1 MTRITFQDWIVEL
14 DRDRSAFFPPADPAL
29 DIDRAVETA
38 LARLPDEEREFVV
51 RFYFMGESYRRLA
64 EATGRPVCRFE
75 AIHRRAFRRLRG
87 LLGPFVL
94 ERFGLKEGESTC
106 PLCLSTER
114 RAIDRLLAGKT
125 ERLTWRPI
133 IRQLQ
138 NHFGIRVT
146 TPQMLISHVQFHA
159 PVFD

>member
-14 DRDRSAFFPPADPAL
+14 GLNRSAFFPPAVPAR
-29 DIDRAVETA
+29 DIDQAVETA

-51 RFYFMGESYRRLA
+51 RFHFMGESYRELA
-64 EATGRPVCRFE
+64 EATGRPVYRFE

-87 LLGPFVL
+87 LLGPFVH
-94 ERFGLKEGESTC
+94 ERFGLDEKESTC
-106 PLCLSTER
+106 PLCRSTER
-114 RAIDRLLAGKT
+114 QAIDRLLAGKS

-133 IRQLQ
+133 IRHLQ
-138 NHFGIRVT
+138 NQFGIHVT

-159 PVFD
+159 PVFN